1 MSSHVIPAQLSPSL
15 QRDLYSGGGYLELN
29 PTWHVEDS
37 SWKASQIVKCVQRNQ
52 LHPSSVCEI
61 GCGAGEV
68 LAQFHRLMPENCSFT
83 GYEISPQA
91 FQLCEKRQKERLRFR
106 LENLLQDADA
116 YFDLVLA
123 IDVFEHVDDYL
134 GFLRRLRRKGQFKL
148 FHIPLDLSVQSVL
161 RASQIL
167 KQRKTVGHLHHFTK
181 ETALAALT
189 DTSYEIL
196 DCFYTPYSFACV
208 AGSFTRTLLQSAR
221 KVSYALNAD
230 LTVRVL
236 GGWSLMVLTR

>member
-1 MSSHVIPAQLSPSL
+1 
-15 QRDLYSGGGYLELN
+15 
-29 PTWHVEDS
+29 
-37 SWKASQIVKCVQRNQ
+37 
-52 LHPSSVCEI
+52 
-61 GCGAGEV
+61 
-68 LAQFHRLMPENCSFT
+68 MPENCSFT

-134 GFLRRLRRKGQFKL
+134 GFLTRLRRKGQFKL

-189 DTSYEIL
+189 DTAYEIL
-196 DCFYTPYSFACV
+196 DCFYTPYSFACE
-208 AGSFTRTLLQSAR
+208 AGSFTRTLLRSAR
-221 KVSYALNAD
+221 KVSYALSAD